1 MLRFRNSGERFSVE
15 TRGKSSLW
23 LKVRAVGNQERI
35 DVAKTQT
42 VTSIDVSPEDER
54 RSRMV
59 RYLVAM
65 SIRVVCIIAGVY
77 VEGWLMWV
85 CFAGA
90 IFLPYFAVIIANATG
105 GSTGSK
111 AQTVV
116 APKLQI
122 EAKDFKIIDAEKP

>member
-1 MLRFRNSGERFSVE
+1 MLRFRNSGERFGVE

-90 IFLPYFAVIIANATG
+90 VFLPYFAVIIANATG
-105 GSTGSK
+105 GSSGSK

-122 EAKDFKIIDAEKP
+122 EAKDFKIIDVEKP

>member
-1 MLRFRNSGERFSVE
+1 MLRIWNSGEVFSVE

-122 EAKDFKIIDAEKP
+122 EAKDFKIIDVEKP